1 MAVGEIFLS
10 AAFQI
15 TLEKLASPMSKE
27 LEKSFGDLKKL
38 TWTLSKIQAV
48 LRDAE
53 ARQITNA
60 AVKLWLSDVE
70 EVADDAEDVLDEVM
84 TEAFRFKQQNPVGNF
99 SSLSRDF
106 HFEIGSKL
114 EKINMRLDEIA
125 KKGDE
130 LGLKER
136 SGEKGHNARPNAR
149 PPSSSLIDE
158 SSVFG
163 REVEKEEILE
173 LLVSDEY
180 GGSDVCVIPIVG
192 MGGLGKTT
200 LAQLVYNDEKV
211 TKHFELKMWVCV
223 SDDFDVRRATK
234 SVLDSATGKN
244 FDLMDLDILQSKLR
258 DILKGKRYL
267 LVLDDVW
274 TEKKSDWDRLRL
286 PLRAGATGS
295 KIIVTT
301 RSGRVSSVMG
311 TMPPRHLE
319 GLSDDD
325 CWSLFKQIAFE
336 NGNADAHPELVRIGK
351 EILKKCRGLPL
362 AVKTIGG
369 LLYLETDEYEWEMIL
384 KSDLWDFEED
394 ENGILP
400 ALRLSYNHL
409 PEYLKQC
416 FVFCSVFP
424 KDYNFE
430 KETLVLLWIAEGFVL
445 AKGRKHLE
453 DLGSDYFDELLLRS
467 FFQRSKINSSKFF
480 VMHDLVHDLAQY
492 LAGDLCFRLEEGKS
506 QSISE
511 RARHAAVLHNT
522 FKSGVTFEALGTT
535 TNLRTV
541 ILLHGNE
548 RSETPKAIVL
558 HDLLPTLRC
567 LRVLDLSHIAV
578 EEIPDMVGRLKHL
591 RYLNLSSTRI
601 KMLPPSVCTL
611 YNLQSLILMNCN
623 NLKGL
628 PIDMKKLLNLRHL
641 NLTGCWHLICM
652 PPQIG
657 ELTCLRTLHRFVV
670 AKEKGCGI
678 GELKGMTE
686 LRATLIIDRLED
698 VSMVSEGREANLK
711 NKQYLRRLELKWSP
725 GHHMPHAIGE
735 ELLECLEPHGNL
747 KELKIDVYHGAKF
760 PNWMGYSLL
769 SRLERIELSQCTY
782 SRILPPLGQL
792 PLLKYLS
799 IDTMSELESISCE
812 FCGEG
817 QIRGFPSLEK
827 MKLEDMK
834 NLKEWHEIE
843 EGDFPRLHELTIKN
857 SPNFA
862 SLPKF
867 PSLCDLVLDECN
879 EMILGS
885 VQFLS
890 SLSSLKISNFRRLA
904 LLPEGLLQHL
914 NSLKELR
921 IQNFYRLEALKKE
934 VGLQDLVSL
943 QRFEILSCPKLVSL
957 PEEGLSSAL
966 RYLSLCVC
974 NSLQSL
980 PKGLENLSSLE
991 ELSISKCPKLVTF
1004 PEEKLPSSLKLLRIS
1019 ACANL
1024 VSLPKRLNELSV
1036 LQHLAIDSCHALRS
1050 LPEEGLPASVRSLSI
1065 QRSQLLEKR
1074 CEEGGEDW
1082 NKIAHIPDRYI
1093 TRF

>member
-27 LEKSFGDLKKL
+27 LEKRFGDLKKL
-38 TWTLSKIQAV
+38 TRTLSKIQAV
-48 LRDAE
+48 LSDAE

-60 AVKLWLSDVE
+60 AVKLWLGDVE
-70 EVADDAEDVLDEVM
+70 EVAYDAEDVLE
-84 TEAFRFKQQNPVGNF
+84 
-99 SSLSRDF
+99 
-106 HFEIGSKL
+106 EIN
-114 EKINMRLDEIA
+114 ERLDEIE
-125 KKGDE
+125 KERDG
-130 LGLKER
+130 LGLREI
-136 SGEKGHNARPNAR
+136 SGEKRNNKRPQ
-149 PPSSSLIDE
+149 SSSLVEE
-158 SSVFG
+158 SRVLG

-211 TKHFELKMWVCV
+211 TKHFELKMWSYKISPRFCY
-223 SDDFDVRRATK
+223 RE
-234 SVLDSATGKN
+234 N

-286 PLRAGATGS
+286 PLRAGATGN
-295 KIIVTT
+295 
-301 RSGRVSSVMG
+301 
-311 TMPPRHLE
+311 
-319 GLSDDD
+319 DD

-336 NGNADAHPELVRIGK
+336 NRNADAHPELVRIGK

-369 LLYLETDEYEWEMIL
+369 LLYLETEEYEWEMIL

-409 PEYLKQC
+409 PEHLKQC

-492 LAGDLCFRLEEGKS
+492 LAGDLCFRLEEGNS

-558 HDLLPTLRC
+558 HDLLPSLRC

-591 RYLNLSSTRI
+591 SLH
-601 KMLPPSVCTL
+601 L

-623 NLKGL
+623 NLKG
-628 PIDMKKLLNLRHL
+628 
-641 NLTGCWHLICM
+641 
-652 PPQIG
+652 
-657 ELTCLRTLHRFVV
+657 FVV

-686 LRATLIIDRLED
+686 LE
-698 VSMVSEGREANLK
+698 EANLK

-792 PLLKYLS
+792 PLLN
-799 IDTMSELESISCE
+799 CE

-843 EGDFPRLHELTIKN
+843 D
-857 SPNFA
+857 
-862 SLPKF
+862 
-867 PSLCDLVLDECN
+867 
-879 EMILGS
+879 

-890 SLSSLKISNFRRLA
+890 SLSSLKISISRLA

-921 IQNFYRLEALKKE
+921 IQNFTGSR
-934 VGLQDLVSL
+934 VS

-1093 TRF
+1093 KRF

>member
-27 LEKSFGDLKKL
+27 LEKSFGDLKKF

-70 EVADDAEDVLDEVM
+70 EVADDAEDVLDE
-84 TEAFRFKQQNPVGNF
+84 
-99 SSLSRDF
+99 
-106 HFEIGSKL
+106 
-114 EKINMRLDEIA
+114 INMRLDEIA

-286 PLRAGATGS
+286 PLRAGATGN
-295 KIIVTT
+295 
-301 RSGRVSSVMG
+301 
-311 TMPPRHLE
+311 
-319 GLSDDD
+319 DD

-336 NGNADAHPELVRIGK
+336 NRNADAHPELVRIGE

-409 PEYLKQC
+409 PEHLKQC

-558 HDLLPTLRC
+558 HDLLPSLRC

-628 PIDMKKLLNLRHL
+628 PNDMKNLLNLRHL

-792 PLLKYLS
+792 PLLKS
-799 IDTMSELESISCE
+799 DS
-812 FCGEG
+812 
-817 QIRGFPSLEK
+817 RVSLEK

-843 EGDFPRLHELTIKN
+843 DVPLI
-857 SPNFA
+857 S
-862 SLPKF
+862 
-867 PSLCDLVLDECN
+867 
-879 EMILGS
+879 ILIE
-885 VQFLS
+885 
-890 SLSSLKISNFRRLA
+890 ISNFRRLA

-921 IQNFYRLEALKKE
+921 IQNFYGLEALKKE

-1093 TRF
+1093 ERF